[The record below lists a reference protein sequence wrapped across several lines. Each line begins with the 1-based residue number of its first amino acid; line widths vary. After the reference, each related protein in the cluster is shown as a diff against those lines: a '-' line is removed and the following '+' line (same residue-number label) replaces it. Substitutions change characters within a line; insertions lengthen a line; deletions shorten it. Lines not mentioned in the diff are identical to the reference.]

1 MKLIDARSIH
11 TGYRHGF
18 RGSVT
23 ISKHISA
30 SIFSGE
36 VVGLIGPNGCGKS
49 TLLRSLSG
57 LQSVLDGKVYIGETE
72 ISHMSP
78 LERARKISVVLT
90 ERVHAGHLK
99 ADTIVSLGRYPHTRL
114 SGGMTAH
121 DRYVVEHS
129 FSAVGAESL
138 RYRTIDELSDGE
150 LQKVMVAR
158 ALAQEP
164 QIIMMDEPT
173 AFLDVTR
180 KVELMDLLE
189 TIARTQGTAV
199 LVSSHDLELLM
210 RISSRVWLMD
220 ESGRLH
226 KGTPQ
231 DGEFK
236 SLIRNVFRIP
246 AHYVSF

>member
-1 MKLIDARSIH
+1 MKLIEARSIY

-18 RGSVT
+18 RGAVT
-23 ISKHISA
+23 ISKHLSA

-36 VVGLIGPNGCGKS
+36 VIGLIGPNGCGKS

-57 LQSVLDGKVYIGETE
+57 LQPVLEGRVYIGETD

-78 LERARKISVVLT
+78 LKRARKISVVLT
-90 ERVHAGHLK
+90 ARVNAGHLK

-114 SGGMTAH
+114 SGGLTAH
-121 DRYVVEHS
+121 DMQVVERS
-129 FSAVGAESL
+129 FFAVGAESL
-138 RYRTIDELSDGE
+138 RYRTVDELSDGE
-150 LQKVMVAR
+150 LQKVMIAR

-180 KVELMDLLE
+180 KVELMNLME

-199 LVSSHDLELLM
+199 LVSSHDLDLLM
-210 RISSRVWLMD
+210 RISSRVWLLD
-220 ESGRLH
+220 ESGELH
-226 KGTPQ
+226 KGTPY
-231 DGEFK
+231 DNEFK

>member
-1 MKLIDARSIH
+1 MKLIEARSIY

-18 RGSVT
+18 RRTVT
-23 ISKHISA
+23 VSKNLSTSIS
-30 SIFSGE
+30 SGE

-49 TLLRSLSG
+49 TLLRSLGG
-57 LQSVLDGKVYIGETE
+57 LQPVLDGNVYIGETE

-90 ERVHAGHLK
+90 ERVHTGHLK

-114 SGGMTAH
+114 SGGLTTQ
-121 DRYVVEHS
+121 DRLVVERS
-129 FSAVGAESL
+129 FSAVGAELL

-173 AFLDVTR
+173 AYLDVTR
-180 KVELMDLLE
+180 KVELMELLE
-189 TIARTQGTAV
+189 RIARTQGTAV
-199 LVSSHDLELLM
+199 LVSSHDLDLLM
-210 RISSRVWLMD
+210 RISSRVLLMD
-220 ESGRLH
+220 EFGMLH
-226 KGTPQ
+226 EGAPQ
-231 DGEFK
+231 EDEFR
-236 SLIRNVFRIP
+236 SLIRKVFHIP
-246 AHYVSF
+246 AYYVSF